1 MHLFTF
7 TERCVVLQS
16 ELEMSQI
23 DLRLAKET
31 ASLISEFTD
40 CVNVWVIYCFIN
52 KKLILTSPSPM
63 LEANTLLHKQY
74 HARTQTDAN

>member
-52 KKLILTSPSPM
+52 KKINL
-63 LEANTLLHKQY
+63 N
-74 HARTQTDAN
+74 RTITNVGGKYLAAQTVPCENSN